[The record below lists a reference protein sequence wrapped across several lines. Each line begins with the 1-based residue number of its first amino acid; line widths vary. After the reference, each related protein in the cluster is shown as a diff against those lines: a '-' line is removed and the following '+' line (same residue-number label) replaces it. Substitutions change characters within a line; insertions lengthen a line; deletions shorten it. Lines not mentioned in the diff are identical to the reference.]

1 MLVLVAGAT
10 GNIGQHLIDSL
21 LVRGHQ
27 VRVLARNSSKLPAQ
41 KLEKLEA
48 FVTSRNYYDI
58 DALDLA
64 CTGVDAV
71 ICTYT
76 GIPELQL
83 DAQLLLLRA
92 AERAGVTRFIPAS
105 WNYDWRDM
113 SLGMQES
120 YDPIISFRR
129 HADLSSSI
137 RPIYIFSGVLAEV
150 LFSVPGHGDFSPKN
164 HGVWDPESNTMEIFG
179 TGEEPWH
186 WTTEK
191 DAAEFAAEII
201 QLDDAPQGGFW
212 SLCSGVNTLPEIA
225 AAYERVKGPKVDVQY
240 KGTVSDLR
248 ERALERE
255 SRGRKRT
262 IGVILA
268 GSTSSTQLMGHGL

>member
-1 MLVLVAGAT
+1 MLVLGVGAT
-10 GNIGQHLIDSL
+10 GNVGQHLIDSL

-27 VRVLARNSSKLPAQ
+27 VRALAHNSSKRPAQ

-58 DALDLA
+58 DVLDSA

-83 DAQLLLLRA
+83 DAQLLLLRTA
-92 AERAGVTRFIPAS
+92 KRAGRHAS
-105 WNYDWRDM
+105 
-113 SLGMQES
+113 GIQES

-137 RPIYIFSGVLAEV
+137 RSIYILSGVLAEV

-164 HGVWDPESNTMEIFG
+164 YGIFG
-179 TGEEPWH
+179 AGEEPWH

-191 DAAEFAAEII
+191 DAPEFAAEII
-201 QLDDAPQGGFW
+201 QRDDAPQGSFW
-212 SLCSGVNTLPEIA
+212 TLCSGVNTLPEIA
-225 AAYERVKGPKVDVQY
+225 GAYECVKGSKVNVQY
-240 KGTVSDLR
+240 KGTVSDLI
-248 ERALERE
+248 ERALEAT
-255 SRGRKRT
+255 KQ
-262 IGVILA
+262 
-268 GSTSSTQLMGHGL
+268 GSEKNYWIDGTWTLKGHQNDLLDVQTTSLEEFLRNNSV